1 MFCLIPS
8 DHQDTKILIIVE
20 YENEN
25 ENAKQLNIKPKQF
38 IQVLKQHCNW
48 DDSRQMATQ
57 EAFLWYAVTNIWWK
71 SAEIIYSKPTSP
83 KPFLSQHQGDTT
95 TNLVCVLS
103 GKQDDYQLFFLFHLD
118 SYRVDHWSFTSS

>member
-1 MFCLIPS
+1 MFCLIPI

-20 YENEN
+20 YDNEY

-57 EAFLWYAVTNIWWK
+57 EAFL
-71 SAEIIYSKPTSP
+71 
-83 KPFLSQHQGDTT
+83 
-95 TNLVCVLS
+95 
-103 GKQDDYQLFFLFHLD
+103 
-118 SYRVDHWSFTSS
+118 